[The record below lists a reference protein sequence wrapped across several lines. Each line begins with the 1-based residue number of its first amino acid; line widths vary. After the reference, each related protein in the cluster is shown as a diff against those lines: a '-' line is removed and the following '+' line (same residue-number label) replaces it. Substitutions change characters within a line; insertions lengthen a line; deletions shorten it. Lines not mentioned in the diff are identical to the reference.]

1 MRIAYI
7 SPTFLSDVDLSLL
20 NDLQSK
26 VDVDYYL
33 QISPFILKNAA
44 VCINKQ
50 NVKNGVLDVSDYP
63 ELEQFTRVID
73 KDKFY
78 IVNDTGHHS
87 YSIRSFFCYFHL
99 LIKLLCGK
107 YDVIHFTWPFTK
119 AGYIMYFLRKKMI
132 MTVHDPF
139 PHSSNDDS
147 YNRSVRKV
155 AFRAVHNFILL
166 NLQQK
171 EDFIDYYQLQK
182 KKVFNSSL
190 GCYSYLH
197 IYNSTENT
205 YFEDLKPGYIL
216 MFGNILSHKGADYLL
231 EAMELVH
238 KTIPSAKLVVAG
250 RWKWNY
256 DKYDYFKNKSFIH
269 LIDKFIPDSSLA
281 QLIRSSSI
289 CVTPYLDATQS
300 GVIMSAF
307 AYNKPCI
314 ATNVGGLPEMV
325 VDKKFGKIVPPK
337 NIDALAN
344 SIIELLHDHNLLCDY
359 KYNIKNEYELGNKS
373 WNIISDKLID
383 IYKEII

>member
-1 MRIAYI
+1 
-7 SPTFLSDVDLSLL
+7 
-20 NDLQSK
+20 
-26 VDVDYYL
+26 
-33 QISPFILKNAA
+33 
-44 VCINKQ
+44 
-50 NVKNGVLDVSDYP
+50 
-63 ELEQFTRVID
+63 
-73 KDKFY
+73 
-78 IVNDTGHHS
+78 
-87 YSIRSFFCYFHL
+87 
-99 LIKLLCGK
+99 
-107 YDVIHFTWPFTK
+107 
-119 AGYIMYFLRKKMI
+119 
-132 MTVHDPF
+132 
-139 PHSSNDDS
+139 
-147 YNRSVRKV
+147 
-155 AFRAVHNFILL
+155 
-166 NLQQK
+166 
-171 EDFIDYYQLQK
+171 
-182 KKVFNSSL
+182 
-190 GCYSYLH
+190 
-197 IYNSTENT
+197 
-205 YFEDLKPGYIL
+205 

-256 DKYDYFKNKSFIH
+256 DKYDYFKNKSFIY

-281 QLIRSSSI
+281 QLIRNSSI